1 MRHLL
6 LPLLLL
12 AAGPAPAQRAPEGT
26 GAVVSPSRPATPPR
40 AVPRPEPGAP
50 RAEPRAAEPGAE
62 AAPADP
68 LEAVDDPETL
78 LRLAERIAGAGRL
91 DRLAELLERAA
102 TRLLTRSELAD
113 RIDRP
118 VSEGAIAQIDEAR
131 AALQRRDVAEAAAR
145 IRVALRRLEEARTP
159 LEEREIR

>member
-1 MRHLL
+1 MRNLTLL

-12 AAGPAPAQRAPEGT
+12 VPAPVPAQRAPEGT

-40 AVPRPEPGAP
+40 PVP
-50 RAEPRAAEPGAE
+50 RAEPGVPRVEPGAVEPE

-131 AALQRRDVAEAAAR
+131 AAVQRRDVAEAAAR